1 MTCQYYLLNVQG
13 LGTVSCRPTAASK
26 MESFSSSLINISNGT
41 LACSESITTHQVWPL
56 LALEVNSTMQA
67 PSVDADDIIY
77 KQILACY
84 AASVYVSAKPTS
96 QANKI
101 WCD

>member
-1 MTCQYYLLNVQG
+1 MVNSKDVDN
-13 LGTVSCRPTAASK
+13 TASIWFPYSK
-26 MESFSSSLINISNGT
+26 QGT

-56 LALEVNSTMQA
+56 LALEMNNRMQA
-67 PSVDADDIIY
+67 SSVDADDIIY

-101 WCD
+101 WCDSYAVRIS